1 MNLIEFKKNFKEI
14 HLIYI
19 FYSIPILFLIGRASV
34 DFFFTYLG
42 LNFLLLKIIIER
54 DFSIIKNKIFLFGLL
69 FCFLLIFISIFSMNS
84 QVSLFKSLTY
94 FRFVFFFGATVYII
108 QSKYFDKKIFFYF
121 LILGLL
127 ILNIDIMIQ
136 YIFKYDIFGY
146 EPVKNSVNSYRYS
159 GLYGDE
165 LIAGGYIQKFLLIFI
180 LFNISNPK
188 IFYKKYFFEII
199 VTLSII
205 IILITGDRMPLINVI
220 YSIIFLFVFFKSI
233 RIYLLNLSIL
243 LFVISFTITYLD
255 KGISDRIISIKTQLT
270 YKVGGEYY
278 NPHLNLVRQSL
289 KIHQNNKLFG
299 TGIKTFRE
307 ACSLDENKV
316 IFRDKKYNSNFCSN
330 HPHNYYLE
338 ILSETGIIGLIGFIV
353 FIIIFLHNS
362 ILSQNYLLN
371 NKIAF
376 ISLCIFIFPI
386 ATTGSFFTNM
396 NACYFWFFLSLI
408 NLKILPK
415 IRD

>member
-1 MNLIEFKKNFKEI
+1 MNLTELKRNFKET

-42 LNFLLLKIIIER
+42 LNFLLFKIIIEK
-54 DFSIIKNKIFLFGLL
+54 DFTIIKNKIFLFGLL
-69 FCFLLIFISIFSMNS
+69 FCFLLIFVSIFSTNL

-94 FRFVFFFGATVYII
+94 LRFVLFFGASVYILK
-108 QSKYFDKKIFFYF
+108 SKYFDKKIFFYF
-121 LILGLL
+121 LILGLS
-127 ILNIDIMIQ
+127 ILNLDIMIQ

-165 LIAGGYIQKFLLIFI
+165 FIAGGYIQKFLLIFI
-180 LFNISNPK
+180 LFNVSNPK

-199 VTLSII
+199 VTLSIV
-205 IILITGDRMPLINVI
+205 IILITGDRMPLINIV

-233 RIYLLNLSIL
+233 RMYLLNLSIFL
-243 LFVISFTITYLD
+243 LVVSLTTTFLD
-255 KGISDRIISIKTQLT
+255 KGISDRIVSIKTQLT
-270 YKVGGEYY
+270 YKVGDQYY

-289 KIHQNNKLFG
+289 KIYQNNKLFG
-299 TGIKTFRE
+299 TGIKTFRVT
-307 ACSLDENKV
+307 CSLDDNKV
-316 IFRDKKYNSNFCSN
+316 IFINKKYNSNFCSN

-338 ILSETGIIGLIGFIV
+338 ILSETGIIALIGFIV
-353 FIIIFLHNS
+353 FVLCFLHNS
-362 ILSQNYLLN
+362 FFSKDYLLN

-386 ATTGSFFTNM
+386 ASTGSFFTNM
-396 NACYFWFFLSLI
+396 NACYFWFFVSLI
-408 NLKILPK
+408 NIKILSK
-415 IRD
+415 V

>member
-1 MNLIEFKKNFKEI
+1 MNLIELKKNFKEI

-42 LNFLLLKIIIER
+42 LNFLFFKIIIER
-54 DFSIIKNKIFLFGLL
+54 DLAIIKNKIFLFGLL
-69 FCFLLIFISIFSMNS
+69 FCFLLIFISIFSTNL

-94 FRFVFFFGATVYII
+94 LRFVLFFGATVYIM

-121 LILGLL
+121 LILGLS

-165 LIAGGYIQKFLLIFI
+165 FIAGGYIQKFLLIFI

-205 IILITGDRMPLINVI
+205 VLLITGDRMPLINVV

-233 RIYLLNLSIL
+233 RLYLFNLSIFL
-243 LFVISFTITYLD
+243 LVVSLTTTFLD
-255 KGISDRIISIKTQLT
+255 KGISDRIVSIKTQLT
-270 YKVGGEYY
+270 YKVDDQYY

-289 KIHQNNKLFG
+289 KIYQNNKLFG

-307 ACSLDENKV
+307 TCSLDDNKV
-316 IFRDKKYNSNFCSN
+316 IFKNEKFNSNFCSN

-338 ILSETGIIGLIGFIV
+338 ILSETGIIGFIGFIV
-353 FIIIFLHNS
+353 FVLSFLYYSIFS
-362 ILSQNYLLN
+362 KDYLLN

-386 ATTGSFFTNM
+386 ASTGSFFTNM
-396 NACYFWFFLSLI
+396 NACYFWFFISLI
-408 NLKILPK
+408 NIKILSK
-415 IRD
+415 V

>member
-1 MNLIEFKKNFKEI
+1 MNLIELKKNFKEI

-19 FYSIPILFLIGRASV
+19 FYSIPLLFLIGRASV

-42 LNFLLLKIIIER
+42 LNFLLFKIIIER
-54 DFSIIKNKIFLFGLL
+54 DLAIIKNKIFLFGLL
-69 FCFLLIFISIFSMNS
+69 FCFLLIFISIFSTNL

-94 FRFVFFFGATVYII
+94 LRFILFFGATVYII

-121 LILGLL
+121 LILGLS

-146 EPVKNSVNSYRYS
+146 EPVKNSINSYRYS

-165 LIAGGYIQKFLLIFI
+165 FIAGGYIQKFLLIFI

-205 IILITGDRMPLINVI
+205 ILLITGDRMPLINVV

-233 RIYLLNLSIL
+233 RVYLFNLSIFL
-243 LFVISFTITYLD
+243 LVISLTITFLD
-255 KGISDRIISIKTQLT
+255 KGISDRIVSIKTQLT
-270 YKVGGEYY
+270 YKVDDQYY

-289 KIHQNNKLFG
+289 KIYQNNKLFG
-299 TGIKTFRE
+299 TGLKTFRE
-307 ACSLDENKV
+307 TCSLDENKV
-316 IFRDKKYNSNFCSN
+316 IFRNKKYNSNFCSN

-338 ILSETGIIGLIGFIV
+338 ILSETGIIGFIGFIV
-353 FIIIFLHNS
+353 FVLSFLYNS
-362 ILSQNYLLN
+362 IFSKDYLLN

-386 ATTGSFFTNM
+386 ASTGSFFTNM
-396 NACYFWFFLSLI
+396 NACYFWFFVSLI
-408 NLKILPK
+408 NIKILSK
-415 IRD
+415 V

>member
-1 MNLIEFKKNFKEI
+1 MNLIELKKNFKET

-42 LNFLLLKIIIER
+42 LNFLIFKIIIEK
-54 DFSIIKNKIFLFGLL
+54 DFAIIKNKIFLFGLL
-69 FCFLLIFISIFSMNS
+69 FCFLLIFVSIFSTNL

-94 FRFVFFFGATVYII
+94 LRFVLFFGASVYILK
-108 QSKYFDKKIFFYF
+108 SKYFDKKIFFYF
-121 LILGLL
+121 LILGLS
-127 ILNIDIMIQ
+127 ILNLDIMIQ

-165 LIAGGYIQKFLLIFI
+165 FIAGGYIQKFLLIFI
-180 LFNISNPK
+180 LFNVSNPK

-199 VTLSII
+199 VTLSIVI
-205 IILITGDRMPLINVI
+205 LLITGDRMPLINIV

-233 RIYLLNLSIL
+233 RMYLLNLSIFL
-243 LFVISFTITYLD
+243 LVVSLTISFLD
-255 KGISDRIISIKTQLT
+255 KGISDRIVSIKTQLT
-270 YKVGGEYY
+270 YKVGDQYY

-289 KIHQNNKLFG
+289 KIYQNNKLFG
-299 TGIKTFRE
+299 TGIKTFRVT
-307 ACSLDENKV
+307 CSLDDNKV
-316 IFRDKKYNSNFCSN
+316 IFINKKYNSNFCSN

-353 FIIIFLHNS
+353 FVLCFLHNS
-362 ILSQNYLLN
+362 FFSKDYLLN

-386 ATTGSFFTNM
+386 ASTGSFFTNM
-396 NACYFWFFLSLI
+396 NACYFWFFVSLI
-408 NLKILPK
+408 NIKILSK
-415 IRD
+415 V

>member
-1 MNLIEFKKNFKEI
+1 MNLIELKKNFKEI

-42 LNFLLLKIIIER
+42 LNFLFFKIIIER
-54 DFSIIKNKIFLFGLL
+54 DLAIIKNKIFLFGLL
-69 FCFLLIFISIFSMNS
+69 FCFLLIFISIFSTNL

-94 FRFVFFFGATVYII
+94 LRFVLFFGATVYII

-121 LILGLL
+121 LILGLS

-165 LIAGGYIQKFLLIFI
+165 FIAGGYIQKFLLIFI
-180 LFNISNPK
+180 LFNVSNPK

-205 IILITGDRMPLINVI
+205 VLLITGDRMPLINVV

-233 RIYLLNLSIL
+233 RLYLFNLSIFL
-243 LFVISFTITYLD
+243 LVVSLTTTFLD
-255 KGISDRIISIKTQLT
+255 KGISDRIVSIKTQLT
-270 YKVGGEYY
+270 YKVGDQYY

-289 KIHQNNKLFG
+289 KIYQNNKLFG
-299 TGIKTFRE
+299 TGIKTFRVT
-307 ACSLDENKV
+307 CSLDDNKV
-316 IFRDKKYNSNFCSN
+316 IFINKKYNSNFCSN

-353 FIIIFLHNS
+353 FVLSFLYYSIFS
-362 ILSQNYLLN
+362 KDYLLN

-386 ATTGSFFTNM
+386 ASTGSFFTNM
-396 NACYFWFFLSLI
+396 NACYFWFFISLI
-408 NLKILPK
+408 NIKILSK
-415 IRD
+415 V

>member
-1 MNLIEFKKNFKEI
+1 MVYYLFFINF
-14 HLIYI
+14 
-19 FYSIPILFLIGRASV
+19 V
-34 DFFFTYLG
+34 
-42 LNFLLLKIIIER
+42 
-54 DFSIIKNKIFLFGLL
+54 
-69 FCFLLIFISIFSMNS
+69 SIFSTNL

-94 FRFVFFFGATVYII
+94 LRFVLFFGATVYII

-121 LILGLL
+121 LILGLS

-165 LIAGGYIQKFLLIFI
+165 FIAGGYIQKFLLSFI
-180 LFNISNPK
+180 LFNVSNPK

-199 VTLSII
+199 VTLSIVI
-205 IILITGDRMPLINVI
+205 LLITGDRMPLINIV

-233 RIYLLNLSIL
+233 RMYLLNLSIFL
-243 LFVISFTITYLD
+243 LVVSFTISFLD
-255 KGISDRIISIKTQLT
+255 KGISDRIVSIKTQLT
-270 YKVGGEYY
+270 YKVGDQYY

-289 KIHQNNKLFG
+289 KIYQNNKLFG
-299 TGIKTFRE
+299 TGIKTFRVT
-307 ACSLDENKV
+307 CSLDDNKV
-316 IFRDKKYNSNFCSN
+316 IFRNKKYNSNFCSN

-338 ILSETGIIGLIGFIV
+338 ILSETGIIGFIGFLV
-353 FIIIFLHNS
+353 FVLSFLYYSIFS
-362 ILSQNYLLN
+362 KDYLLN

-386 ATTGSFFTNM
+386 ASTGSFFTNM
-396 NACYFWFFLSLI
+396 NSCYFWFFISLI
-408 NLKILPK
+408 NIKILSK
-415 IRD
+415 V

>member
-1 MNLIEFKKNFKEI
+1 MNLIELKKNFKEI

-42 LNFLLLKIIIER
+42 LNFLLFRIIIER
-54 DFSIIKNKIFLFGLL
+54 DLAIIKNKIFLFGLL
-69 FCFLLIFISIFSMNS
+69 FCFLLIFISIFSTNL

-94 FRFVFFFGATVYII
+94 LRFVLFFGATVYII

-121 LILGLL
+121 LILGLS
-127 ILNIDIMIQ
+127 ILNIDIIIQ

-146 EPVKNSVNSYRYS
+146 EPVKNSINSYRYS

-165 LIAGGYIQKFLLIFI
+165 FIAGGYIQKFLLIFI
-180 LFNISNPK
+180 LFNVSNPK

-205 IILITGDRMPLINVI
+205 VILITGDRMPLINVV

-233 RIYLLNLSIL
+233 RIYLFNLSIFL
-243 LFVISFTITYLD
+243 LVVSLTTTFLD
-255 KGISDRIISIKTQLT
+255 KGISDRIVSIKTQLT
-270 YKVGGEYY
+270 HKVDDQYY

-289 KIHQNNKLFG
+289 KIYQNNKLFG

-307 ACSLDENKV
+307 TCSLDDNKV
-316 IFRDKKYNSNFCSN
+316 IFQNKKYNSNFCSN

-338 ILSETGIIGLIGFIV
+338 ILSETGILGFIGFLV
-353 FIIIFLHNS
+353 FVLSFLYYSIFS
-362 ILSQNYLLN
+362 KDYLLN

-386 ATTGSFFTNM
+386 ASTGSFFTNM
-396 NACYFWFFLSLI
+396 NACYFWFFISLI
-408 NLKILPK
+408 NIKILSK
-415 IRD
+415 V

>member
-1 MNLIEFKKNFKEI
+1 MNLIELKKNFKET

-42 LNFLLLKIIIER
+42 LNFLLFRIIIER
-54 DFSIIKNKIFLFGLL
+54 DLAIIKNKIFLFGLL
-69 FCFLLIFISIFSMNS
+69 FCFLLIFVSIFSTNL

-94 FRFVFFFGATVYII
+94 LRFVLFFGASVYILK
-108 QSKYFDKKIFFYF
+108 SKYFDKKIFFYF
-121 LILGLL
+121 LILGLS
-127 ILNIDIMIQ
+127 ILNLDIMIQ

-165 LIAGGYIQKFLLIFI
+165 FIAGGYIQKFLLIFI
-180 LFNISNPK
+180 LFNVSNPK

-199 VTLSII
+199 VTLSIV
-205 IILITGDRMPLINVI
+205 IILITGDRMPLINIV

-233 RIYLLNLSIL
+233 RMYLLNLSIFL
-243 LFVISFTITYLD
+243 LVVSLTISFLD
-255 KGISDRIISIKTQLT
+255 KGISDRIVSIKTQLT
-270 YKVGGEYY
+270 YKVGDQYY

-289 KIHQNNKLFG
+289 KIYQNNKLFG
-299 TGIKTFRE
+299 TGIKTFRVT
-307 ACSLDENKV
+307 CSLDDNKV
-316 IFRDKKYNSNFCSN
+316 IFINKKYNSNFCSN

-353 FIIIFLHNS
+353 FVLCFLHNS
-362 ILSQNYLLN
+362 FFSKDYLLN

-386 ATTGSFFTNM
+386 ASTGSFFTNM
-396 NACYFWFFLSLI
+396 NACYFWFFVSLI
-408 NLKILPK
+408 NIKILSK
-415 IRD
+415 V

>member
-1 MNLIEFKKNFKEI
+1 MNLIELKKNFKEI

-19 FYSIPILFLIGRASV
+19 FYSIPLLFLIGRASV

-42 LNFLLLKIIIER
+42 LNFLLFKIIIER
-54 DFSIIKNKIFLFGLL
+54 DLSIIKNKIFLFGLL
-69 FCFLLIFISIFSMNS
+69 FCFLLIFISVFSTNL
-84 QVSLFKSLTY
+84 QVSLFKSITY
-94 FRFVFFFGATVYII
+94 LRFVLFFGAAVYII

-121 LILGLL
+121 LILGLS

-146 EPVKNSVNSYRYS
+146 EPVKNSTNSYRYS

-165 LIAGGYIQKFLLIFI
+165 FIAGGYIQKFLLIFI
-180 LFNISNPK
+180 LFNVSNPK

-205 IILITGDRMPLINVI
+205 ILLITGDRMPLINIV

-233 RIYLLNLSIL
+233 RIYLFNFSIFL
-243 LFVISFTITYLD
+243 LVISLTITFLD
-255 KGISDRIISIKTQLT
+255 KGISERIVSIKTQLT
-270 YKVGGEYY
+270 YKVDDQYY

-289 KIHQNNKLFG
+289 KIYQNNKLFG
-299 TGIKTFRE
+299 TGLKTFRE
-307 ACSLDENKV
+307 TCSLDENKV
-316 IFRDKKYNSNFCSN
+316 IFRNKKYNSNFCSN

-338 ILSETGIIGLIGFIV
+338 ILSETGIIGFIGFIV
-353 FIIIFLHNS
+353 FVLSFLYNS
-362 ILSQNYLLN
+362 IFSKDYLLN

-386 ATTGSFFTNM
+386 ASTGSFFTNM
-396 NACYFWFFLSLI
+396 NACYFWFFVSLVNI
-408 NLKILPK
+408 KILSK
-415 IRD
+415 V